1 MDVTATVGTVE
12 MITSRCPACQQLV
25 HESSIFCPLCGNE
38 MAQPEEV
45 SVNEIIG
52 NLEEFMAPWSRTV
65 FLGKDEKGRTR
76 RAEYPADELGH
87 LSLLDRQA
95 LHQLLSELVYFDSFL
110 SSDVLANDQPAR
122 CVWHVISGGVF
133 SLSAVHAEFI
143 LFFHDSLLPMGFKE
157 TSLFNFVDAPTL
169 WSLD

>member
-1 MDVTATVGTVE
+1 
-12 MITSRCPACQQLV
+12 
-25 HESSIFCPLCGNE
+25 

-122 CVWHVISGGVF
+122 SRRGP
-133 SLSAVHAEFI
+133 S
-143 LFFHDSLLPMGFKE
+143 
-157 TSLFNFVDAPTL
+157 T
-169 WSLD
+169 